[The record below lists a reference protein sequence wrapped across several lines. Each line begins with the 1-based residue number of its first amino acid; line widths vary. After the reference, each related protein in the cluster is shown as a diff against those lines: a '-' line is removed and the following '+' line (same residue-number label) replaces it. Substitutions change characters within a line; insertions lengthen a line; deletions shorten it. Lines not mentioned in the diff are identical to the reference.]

1 MAEKKPAGEKGGK
14 AEGPKRKGRAPGHTR
29 SSIKR
34 GEMAQPVKGS
44 SDRRQEL
51 FGGVGEDVD
60 HYFEA
65 LNAGLPRNPD
75 RLKATGRPSEY
86 RQEYDEW
93 VIAWGARG
101 KSRAWMAAEI
111 GCAPDTLDDWAT
123 THESFSV
130 SYKRAKVLSQ
140 AWWEDSGASGIREK
154 IFHGN
159 VYLTSMACRFPNDWR
174 PQAVVTMK
182 ADEGFAGL
190 WKAIAQGG
198 VITTEA
204 PKKASPEKEETEE

>member
-1 MAEKKPAGEKGGK
+1 M
-14 AEGPKRKGRAPGHTR
+14 RA
-29 SSIKR
+29 SIKR
-34 GEMAQPVKGS
+34 GERAAPVKGS
-44 SDRRQEL
+44 SDTRQEL
-51 FGGVGEDVD
+51 FGGVGEEVD

-65 LNAGLPRNPD
+65 LNEGLPRNPD
-75 RLKATGRPSEY
+75 RLKATGRPPEY

-111 GCAPDTLDDWAT
+111 GCAPDTLDAWAST
-123 THESFSV
+123 NETFSV
-130 SYKRAKVLSQ
+130 AWRHAKVLSQ
-140 AWWEDSGASGIREK
+140 QWWEDSGASGIREK
-154 IFHGN
+154 VFHGN

-198 VITTEA
+198 IITTEV
-204 PKKASPEKEETEE
+204 PKTIVKSDKEDTE